1 MQTGTLSLDSPKQ
14 NITSVI
20 SGVLLISGT
29 CVGAGML
36 ALPVVTGMAGFL
48 PAMVVNTLCW
58 LFMLATGLLLV
69 EATLWMDDGANIL
82 SMAQRFLGPVGKII
96 SGGTFLFLYYCLLV
110 AYLAGGTP
118 LLAGALGLPLE
129 GLGGYLLFASLFGGI
144 VFLGTRVVDRMN
156 WLLMMSLILSYV
168 LLISVG
174 STEVQTGLL
183 TRSNWLVSLGTFPVL
198 FSAYGYHNVIPSTVS
213 YLKRNAQLI
222 RAAVIIG
229 TAIPFI
235 VYSLWQW
242 MVIGSIPT
250 NDLTTGAAS
259 GAPITVAL
267 QAVTGNP
274 WVSFLG
280 GYFGFFA
287 LVTSFLGVSL
297 SMVDFLADGLS
308 IDRTGIKRLGLCLAV
323 FIPPALFAAA
333 NPDIFVS
340 ALGIAGGIG
349 EALLNGLLPIAM
361 VWIGR
366 YRMGLGG
373 TPWLFGGRIV
383 LSTLAI
389 IALAIMAFEIGI
401 LIL

>member
-1 MQTGTLSLDSPKQ
+1 MQTGTVALDSPRQ
-14 NITSVI
+14 NLTSVI

-82 SMAQRFLGPVGKII
+82 SMAQRFLGPIGKII

-110 AYLAGGTP
+110 AYLAGGAP
-118 LLAGALGLPLE
+118 LLANAVGLPSE
-129 GLGGYLLFASLFGGI
+129 GYGCYLLFASLFGGI
-144 VFLGTRVVDRMN
+144 VFLGTRVIDRLN

-183 TRSNWLVSLGTFPVL
+183 TRSNWLISLGTFPVL

-213 YLKRNAQLI
+213 YLKRNAQLV
-222 RAAVIIG
+222 RVAVIIG

-242 MVIGSIPT
+242 MIIGSIPA
-250 NDLTTGAAS
+250 DELTTTS

-308 IDRTGIKRLGLCLAV
+308 IDSSGLKRLGLCFAV
-323 FIPPALFAAA
+323 FIPPALFAAN
-333 NPDIFVS
+333 NPDIFIS

-349 EALLNGLLPIAM
+349 EALLNGLLPIAV

-366 YRMGLGG
+366 YRMGLSG
-373 TPWLFGGRIV
+373 TPWLFGGRVV
-383 LSTLAI
+383 LSILAI
-389 IALAIMAFEIGI
+389 IALTIMAFEIGI
-401 LIL
+401 LVN